1 MTRRL
6 LLCSLLGA
14 LPALA
19 RLPSPRH
26 KIRFDGVGPLRV
38 GMAEPALRKILGL
51 SLRIETHDSGVYATW
66 GDPDLGLVLVDGKL
80 ARIDVAGGR
89 WRTIGGT
96 RVGSL
101 EADVRDVFKQRIE
114 TRSHSFDPRG
124 RVLLVRSKLYA
135 LAFETDGDIVTA
147 LRAGLLSAV

>member
-6 LLCSLLGA
+6 LLCSLLGVS
-14 LPALA
+14 PGLA
-19 RLPSPRH
+19 RLPAPRQ
-26 KIRFDGVGPLRV
+26 KVRFDGVGPLRI
-38 GMAEPALRKILGL
+38 GMAEPALRKILGPA
-51 SLRIETHDSGVYATW
+51 LRIETHDSGVYATW
-66 GDPDLGLVLVDGKL
+66 GDPHLGLVLIDGKL

-89 WRTIGGT
+89 WRTVGGA

-101 EADVRDVFKQRIE
+101 ETEIREIFKKRIE

-124 RVLLVRSKLYA
+124 HVLLVRSKLYA

-147 LRAGLLSAV
+147 LRAGLLTAV